1 MALSKPF
8 SAVKSFLRP
17 LLKSTPTL
25 TKAHCSQRQMSSV
38 KIEDFKSVLTDLIQ
52 DLTFKGDHIDMPE
65 VNKHLSKCI
74 EYNLTDGKLNRGMMV
89 PLSLKL
95 LVKNEDFND
104 QLQKEAF
111 VLGWCIEFL
120 QAFFLVADD
129 MMDLSTTRRGK
140 PCWYLEDNRGHLAIN
155 DAILLETSIYTLLD
169 KYFRGKDYYLH
180 LLDTF
185 LYITRHTAMGQ
196 QLDIMSEKCTLEEFS
211 MKRHS
216 QIVIF
221 KTSYYSF
228 YLPVQCAMILAG
240 IEDPEVFRQ
249 ARDILLRMGHLFQ
262 VQDDFLDCYGD
273 PQKTGKIGTDIQDG
287 KCSWLIVSALQHAN
301 SKQKEILAS
310 NYGLKDL
317 EAVEKVK
324 AVYQELEIAQMYH
337 SFEEDSY
344 SDLQD
349 KISKI
354 EALNPQV
361 FHNFLS
367 RIYKR
372 EQ

>member
-1 MALSKPF
+1 MALTKPVC
-8 SAVKSFLRP
+8 AVKSLLKP
-17 LLKSTPTL
+17 LLRSSPTL
-25 TKAHCSQRQMSSV
+25 MKNMQTSAAMTSV
-38 KIEDFKSVLTDLIQ
+38 KIEDFKSVLPDLIQ
-52 DLTFKGDHIDMPE
+52 DLTFKGSHQDMPE
-65 VNKHLSKCI
+65 VNKHLAKCI

-89 PLSLKL
+89 PLSLQL
-95 LVKNEDFND
+95 LIKPEKYLA
-104 QLQKEAF
+104 LQKEAF

-129 MMDLSTTRRGK
+129 MMDQSTTRRGK
-140 PCWYLEDNRGHLAIN
+140 PCWYLKDNHGNLAIN

-169 KYFRGKDYYLH
+169 KYFSSKDYYVH

-196 QLDIMSEKCTLEEFS
+196 QLDLMSEKCDLTEFTL
-211 MKRHS
+211 KRHS

-228 YLPVQCAMILAG
+228 YLPVQCAMVLAE
-240 IEDPEVFRQ
+240 IKDPEIYRQ
-249 ARDILLRMGHLFQ
+249 AREVLLQMGHLFQ
-262 VQDDFLDCYGD
+262 VQDDYLDCYGD
-273 PQKTGKIGTDIQDG
+273 PQKTGKIGTDIQEG
-287 KCSWLIVSALQHAN
+287 KCSWLVVTALQHAN
-301 SKQKEILAS
+301 SMQKEILAR
-310 NYGLKDL
+310 NYGIKDL

-324 AVYQELEIAQMYH
+324 AVYQDLKIAEIYR
-337 SFEEDSY
+337 SFEEESY
-344 SDLQD
+344 EDLQD

-354 EALNPQV
+354 KALNPQV